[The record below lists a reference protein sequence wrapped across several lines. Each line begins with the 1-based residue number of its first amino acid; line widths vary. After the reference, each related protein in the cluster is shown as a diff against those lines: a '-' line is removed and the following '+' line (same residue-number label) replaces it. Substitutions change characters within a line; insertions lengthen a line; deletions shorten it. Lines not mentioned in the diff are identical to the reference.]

1 MATLTSDEVEAL
13 LGRSLTSVESA
24 NFDLYLEIAEIRI
37 EDILCTSLDDLLT
50 TLGVDALPT
59 DLQLVVARFFGG
71 ISTANGQ
78 EFGVESKKVEDFTI
92 TFNTETDIF
101 GSLIKA
107 NATTLAKYSQC
118 GSAIRHGKVLRQE
131 RYLYDGIRYIR

>member
-59 DLQLVVARFFGG
+59 DLQLVVAQQTVRSSAWSPKRLK
-71 ISTANGQ
+71 ISLSHSILILTSTA
-78 EFGVESKKVEDFTI
+78 S
-92 TFNTETDIF
+92 
-101 GSLIKA
+101 
-107 NATTLAKYSQC
+107 
-118 GSAIRHGKVLRQE
+118 
-131 RYLYDGIRYIR
+131 